1 MQKIKINEIF
11 HSIQGEGRYAGCP
24 AVFVRFH
31 GCSVRC
37 PFCDTPQAQNGSD
50 YKEMSCAEVCEA
62 IKEERGK
69 FATRIVVITGGEP
82 FEQSEQLLAL
92 VKAIRTEV
100 KMSVHIETSGTVAPD
115 KHIVELF
122 DRDIVDILTL
132 SPKHKPAHPTY
143 LFHADEVK
151 CLVGV
156 DEAEDIVPEEIQKIL
171 DKGHYNIAHFSN
183 GIWWEQT
190 LYFQP
195 IAYKREHE
203 DEIAKIRAIVLCK
216 KYNVPLSVQLHKYL
230 GIR

>member
-31 GCSVRC
+31 GCSVHC
-37 PFCDTPQAQNGSD
+37 PFCDTPQNGSE
-50 YKEMSCAEVCEA
+50 YKEMSCAEVCQA

-82 FEQSEQLLAL
+82 FEQSEQLLEL

-100 KMSVHIETSGTVAPD
+100 KMSVHIETSGTVELNA
-115 KHIVELF
+115 HIRELF
-122 DRDIVDILTL
+122 DRDIVDILTI

-143 LFHADEVK
+143 LFHADEIK
-151 CLVGV
+151 CLIGAVAADDIMPEAV
-156 DEAEDIVPEEIQKIL
+156 QKVLDE
-171 DKGHYNIAHFSN
+171 GHYNISLFE
-183 GIWWEQT
+183 GKWWEPT
-190 LYFQP
+190 LVFQP
-195 IAYKREHE
+195 IEYK
-203 DEIAKIRAIVLCK
+203 DKNKSKVAIFRAIAMCK
-216 KYNVPLSVQLHKYL
+216 KHNVPLSVQLHKYL